1 MPFDARGLTALANTD
16 SFTLWLYIT
25 TDTRAAVLAP
35 GYFTAAISRLKPGHV
50 ILLEAADAI
59 VLMPVLANGNVGNGL
74 VLSATAAPIRIN
86 VEVAL
91 LFEMTIE
98 AVTAQTRSV
107 ALDPL
112 PSGLY
117 VGRVFTAAARTSG
130 PVSSVIFSL
139 LNAAGTAIAGPT
151 TVAVSAGS
159 ASIDFTAPSPGS
171 GYRIRVADAA
181 EPLATQTSSSFVVTE
196 PYALLT
202 EAGLSLVGSEGGEL
216 LL

>member
-86 VEVAL
+86 AEAAL
-91 LFEMTIE
+91 LFEMTMD
-98 AVTAQTRSV
+98 AVTAATRSV

-117 VGRVFTAAARTSG
+117 VSRVFTVAARVSG
-130 PVSSVIFSL
+130 PVTSVIFSM
-139 LNAAGTAIAGPT
+139 LNSSGAVIAGPT

-159 ASIDFTAPSPGS
+159 ATIDFTAPSPGS
-171 GYRIRVADAA
+171 GYRIRVTDAG
-181 EPLATQTSSSFVVTE
+181 EPLATQTSASFVVTE
-196 PYALLT
+196 PFALLT
-202 EAGLSLVGSEGGEL
+202 ESGMSLTGIEGGEL